1 MSIPIKKWLDKV
13 PGGIIIVP
21 LFLGCI
27 INTLFPAAL
36 QIGSFTTGIV
46 NGTSALVGLFFIC
59 MGAQLDLKC
68 APHEKRRNKLVR
80 KKDVEKISDVVSAIL
95 RMQGLETP
103 LNEARAV
110 NAWSEV
116 VGERVANATGNVR
129 IYNQVLFVEV
139 PSPALRNNL
148 FMQRKQLVKK
158 INALVKSDVVT
169 DIMFK

>member
-1 MSIPIKKWLDKV
+1 M
-13 PGGIIIVP
+13 
-21 LFLGCI
+21 
-27 INTLFPAAL
+27 
-36 QIGSFTTGIV
+36 
-46 NGTSALVGLFFIC
+46 
-59 MGAQLDLKC
+59 
-68 APHEKRRNKLVR
+68 R

-139 PSPALRNNL
+139 PSRNNL

>member
-1 MSIPIKKWLDKV
+1 
-13 PGGIIIVP
+13 
-21 LFLGCI
+21 
-27 INTLFPAAL
+27 
-36 QIGSFTTGIV
+36 
-46 NGTSALVGLFFIC
+46 
-59 MGAQLDLKC
+59 
-68 APHEKRRNKLVR
+68 
-80 KKDVEKISDVVSAIL
+80 
-95 RMQGLETP
+95 MQGLETP

-139 PSPALRNNL
+139 PSPALRNKL

>member
-1 MSIPIKKWLDKV
+1 M
-13 PGGIIIVP
+13 
-21 LFLGCI
+21 
-27 INTLFPAAL
+27 
-36 QIGSFTTGIV
+36 
-46 NGTSALVGLFFIC
+46 
-59 MGAQLDLKC
+59 
-68 APHEKRRNKLVR
+68 R

-139 PSPALRNNL
+139 P
-148 FMQRKQLVKK
+148 
-158 INALVKSDVVT
+158 
-169 DIMFK
+169 

>member
-1 MSIPIKKWLDKV
+1 M
-13 PGGIIIVP
+13 
-21 LFLGCI
+21 
-27 INTLFPAAL
+27 
-36 QIGSFTTGIV
+36 
-46 NGTSALVGLFFIC
+46 
-59 MGAQLDLKC
+59 
-68 APHEKRRNKLVR
+68 R

-148 FMQRKQLVKK
+148 FMQKLEAGKTVKVEGK
-158 INALVKSDVVT
+158 ANNLLELIAADPAFNLTLEELQKSMDPAKYTGRAKEQTERFVSQVVQPIL
-169 DIMFK
+169 DYHKEMLGIKAEIHV

>member
-1 MSIPIKKWLDKV
+1 M
-13 PGGIIIVP
+13 
-21 LFLGCI
+21 
-27 INTLFPAAL
+27 
-36 QIGSFTTGIV
+36 
-46 NGTSALVGLFFIC
+46 
-59 MGAQLDLKC
+59 
-68 APHEKRRNKLVR
+68 R

-139 PSPALRNNL
+139 PSSALRNNL

-158 INALVKSDVVT
+158 INALAKSDVVT

>member
-1 MSIPIKKWLDKV
+1 M
-13 PGGIIIVP
+13 
-21 LFLGCI
+21 
-27 INTLFPAAL
+27 
-36 QIGSFTTGIV
+36 
-46 NGTSALVGLFFIC
+46 
-59 MGAQLDLKC
+59 
-68 APHEKRRNKLVR
+68 R

-116 VGERVANATGNVR
+116 VVERVANATGNVR

>member
-1 MSIPIKKWLDKV
+1 M
-13 PGGIIIVP
+13 
-21 LFLGCI
+21 
-27 INTLFPAAL
+27 
-36 QIGSFTTGIV
+36 
-46 NGTSALVGLFFIC
+46 
-59 MGAQLDLKC
+59 
-68 APHEKRRNKLVR
+68 R

-139 PSPALRNNL
+139 ALRNNL